1 MLYLEIDQHAK
12 QLTISLRDEAGDIR
26 LRRQVSTQ
34 PERCTEFFT
43 KLNEKATAEG
53 GYIAIVEVCG
63 FNDWLLAI
71 LPQYGCAKTVLIQPT
86 KKLKVKTDRRDA
98 HSLSELLWTNRDR
111 MREGLPITGA
121 RQVVLP
127 TKHHAESQ
135 RITLLRKDAG
145 RMRTKATNRIKHIL
159 RRHNL
164 QWQMPTKTF
173 PSVKAIA
180 WLKTLALPPVQR
192 QEMDWQLEELE
203 RWTKR
208 MNDLE
213 VLIINQCQGD
223 AMVDRIRTTPG
234 CAHYSALSLVCRVGD
249 PHRFPKGKSL
259 AHYWGLTPGV
269 NDSGEGTGRR
279 GRITKAGSTMARWVL
294 AQITLHCLRHDP
306 VMKAWYKPIKN
317 RRGSKIARVTVGWFS
332 YFRHCTWNIFDKY
345 DGMVRKR
352 LRRQLLKRHR
362 RNPKRLCRTHRWP
375 NAYFS
380 ERGYRSLRL
389 AHSAYVQSLDGTH

>member
-1 MLYLEIDQHAK
+1 MLYLGIDQHAK
-12 QLTISLRDEAGDIR
+12 QLTVSLRDEPGNIR

-34 PERCTEFFT
+34 PERCLEFLT
-43 KLNEKATAEG
+43 KLDEKSKDEG

-63 FNDWLLAI
+63 FNDWLLQL
-71 LPQYGCAKTVLIQPT
+71 LPQRGCRQVILIQPT

-111 MREGLPITGA
+111 IRLGKPIAGA
-121 RQVVLP
+121 RQVISP
-127 TKHHAESQ
+127 SEHHAESQ

-173 PSVKAIA
+173 PSVKAIK
-180 WLKTLALPPVQR
+180 WLKTLDLPDVQR
-192 QEMDWQLEELE
+192 CEMDWHLEELE

-213 VLIINQCQGD
+213 VIIIERSQGD
-223 AMVDRIRTTPG
+223 AMVDLLRTIPG
-234 CAHYSALSLVCRVGD
+234 CAHYSALSLVCRVGE
-249 PHRFPKGKSL
+249 PSRFPKGKSL

-294 AQITLHCLRHDP
+294 AQMTLHCLRHDP

-317 RRGSKIARVTVGWFS
+317 RRGSKIARVAVM
-332 YFRHCTWNIFDKY
+332 R
-345 DGMVRKR
+345 
-352 LRRQLLKRHR
+352 
-362 RNPKRLCRTHRWP
+362 
-375 NAYFS
+375 
-380 ERGYRSLRL
+380 RL
-389 AHSAYVQSLDGTH
+389 ATIVRNMMVHRQTYVECRDAMTQRRKVQLATKRKAA

>member
-1 MLYLEIDQHAK
+1 MLYLGIDQHAK
-12 QLTISLRDEAGDIR
+12 QLTISLRNEDGTIR

-34 PERCTEFFT
+34 PDRCTEFLT
-43 KLNEKATAEG
+43 KLNLKASVEG

-71 LPQYGCAKTVLIQPT
+71 LPQFGCVKTVLIQPT
-86 KKLKVKTDRRDA
+86 KKPKVKTDRRDA
-98 HSLSELLWTNRDR
+98 HALSELLWTNRDR
-111 MREGLPITGA
+111 LREGLPIAGA

-127 TKHHAESQ
+127 SNHHAESQ

-180 WLKTLALPPVQR
+180 WLKDLKLPPVQR
-192 QEMDWQLEELE
+192 AEMNWHLEELE

-208 MNDLE
+208 MVDLE
-213 VLIINQCQGD
+213 VIIIERCQDD
-223 AMVDRIRTTPG
+223 AMVDRIRSIPG

-249 PHRFPKGKSL
+249 PTRFPKGKSL

-317 RRGSKIARVTVGWFS
+317 RRGSKIARVAV
-332 YFRHCTWNIFDKY
+332 
-345 DGMVRKR
+345 MRKLAVIIR
-352 LRRQLLKRHR
+352 NMLVHEQTYTECRDSMLARRKQQLNSKRSV
-362 RNPKRLCRTHRWP
+362 
-375 NAYFS
+375 A
-380 ERGYRSLRL
+380 
-389 AHSAYVQSLDGTH
+389 